1 MPPAAPHNALP
12 RVLAFYHYW
21 RKIYDGWG
29 KRINGG
35 RRAAGLAFLI
45 WFGPTQRLTVAEPEL
60 VREIF
65 LTRTEAFDRYEAHPV
80 VRQLESDGLE
90 GTADSAEADTIGEG
104 RRSAARKAG
113 GVEREQEAAAHEAT
127 DGCGGGGGV
136 EHEQEVVAREEA
148 VERWPIRQRRRGGV
162 AGKRI
167 CPCRRC
173 VTGRRTR
180 SRRRQRRDNED
191 DDSPP
196 VEAFLGTCH
205 GQASCVWGNL
215 AISKNFLPF

>member
-80 VRQLESDGLE
+80 VRQLESDGLVSLH
-90 GTADSAEADTIGEG
+90 GDNSSCCVFSLDDGGAAATAWWC
-104 RRSAARKAG
+104 RRKANLSLPPL
-113 GVEREQEAAAHEAT
+113 R
-127 DGCGGGGGV
+127 D
-136 EHEQEVVAREEA
+136 
-148 VERWPIRQRRRGGV
+148 WPP
-162 AGKRI
+162 AL
-167 CPCRRC
+167 
-173 VTGRRTR
+173 TR
-180 SRRRQRRDNED
+180 SRRRQRRDDED

-205 GQASCVWGNL
+205 GQASRVWGNL
-215 AISKNFLPF
+215 AISKNFLPILARKL